1 MNGGLLQQ
9 QPQQAG
15 GLLQQQPQ
23 QNYMNSPLPPIVP
36 QLEPIRQQIKVVLPR
51 PVYRQAPRSSTKV
64 QPRSW
69 TRAETAVT
77 PRQAMPGTPG
87 GSVRAAQQESNRQP
101 IANTVRPVSSTIKPP
116 APFPSSIKPPA
127 PDFGAA
133 VDKPLGRSELSPSA
147 DPAARSSIEETQP
160 ASPTKQLQSPGR
172 HQERP
177 QLSVP
182 DYLLE
187 FKQSEDSDLRVSEEL
202 IDSGNQRTVVFDP
215 RVSNEHGCI
224 QFHGKV
230 DLSKVSIGKVV
241 RLQYQ
246 EIEMYPDQDVPKVG
260 EGLNTQATVQ
270 LYKMNPTYTSKKNG
284 EIKSGPA
291 AVDKYKKMLEKTC
304 KNLPGAEFV
313 SYEEADASERGWIW
327 TFKME
332 NFNRQAS

>member
-1 MNGGLLQQ
+1 
-9 QPQQAG
+9 
-15 GLLQQQPQ
+15 
-23 QNYMNSPLPPIVP
+23 MNSPLPPIVP

-77 PRQAMPGTPG
+77 PRQAMPGTPS

-101 IANTVRPVSSTIKPP
+101 IANTVRPVSSTIRPP
-116 APFPSSIKPPA
+116 APFPSSVEPSPYPSSPPA
-127 PDFGAA
+127 AAGGGFGAA
-133 VDKPLGRSELSPSA
+133 APLGTAVDMPLARRELSPSA
-147 DPAARSSIEETQP
+147 DPAARSLIEET
-160 ASPTKQLQSPGR
+160 ASPSKPAQPQSPGR

-182 DYLLE
+182 DLLLE
-187 FKQSEDSDLRVSEEL
+187 FKQSEHSELRVEQLS
-202 IDSGNQRTVVFDP
+202 DSGNQRTVVFDP
-215 RVSNEHGCI
+215 RVSNEHGNI

-230 DLSKVSIGKVV
+230 DMSKVTIGKVV

-246 EIEMYPDQDVPKVG
+246 EIEMYADQDVPKEG

-284 EIKSGPA
+284 ETKSGPA

-313 SYEEADASERGWIW
+313 SYEEADAPEHGWIW
-327 TFKME
+327 TFKMD